1 MGRERTSYLHHPPNP
16 TLTHQHRPKGVKM
29 SKRNQQDRD
38 DYEKRAA
45 KLRKD
50 VKEAGS
56 LMDVLKARRLAETQA
71 MLDKQA
77 EEGY

>member
-1 MGRERTSYLHHPPNP
+1 MT
-16 TLTHQHRPKGVKM
+16 
-29 SKRNQQDRD
+29 KRNQQDRD